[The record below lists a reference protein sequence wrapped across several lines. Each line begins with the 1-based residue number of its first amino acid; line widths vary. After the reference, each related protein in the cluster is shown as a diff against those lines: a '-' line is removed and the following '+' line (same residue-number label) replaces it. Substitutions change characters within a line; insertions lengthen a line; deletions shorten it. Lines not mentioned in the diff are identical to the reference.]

1 MGGTVEETH
10 SNLRYIYHDRRSK
23 AVVGSFSGYEREL
36 KSVLQG
42 EPEALKRYRK
52 FAKSSEELA
61 LLRSLEERPF
71 LVVRAA
77 GSHGFDLVAL
87 RDRVVLPI
95 EVKSSSQPKIPF
107 ASASGRSQEQYEE
120 LKGQTRRSGL
130 LLLYAYR
137 YIGGG
142 ERDPWRLFMAEAP
155 VEDHNRY
162 AKMIASQLPTVAST
176 AQGNRVLRWEEG
188 KPLLTFLDW
197 VHSVLLGGT

>member
-1 MGGTVEETH
+1 M
-10 SNLRYIYHDRRSK
+10 
-23 AVVGSFSGYEREL
+23 AGSFTGYEREL
-36 KSVLQG
+36 KGVLQG
-42 EPEALKRYRK
+42 EPDSLKRYRK
-52 FAKSSEELA
+52 FAKSSEELE
-61 LLRSLEERPF
+61 LLRQLESRPF

-107 ASASGRSQEQYEE
+107 ASASGRSQEQFEG
-120 LKGQTRRSGL
+120 LRDQTRRSGL

-142 ERDPWRLFMAEAP
+142 ERDPWRLFLAEAP

-162 AKMIASQLPTVAST
+162 AKMIAAQLPPVATT
-176 AQGNRVLRWEEG
+176 AQGNRVLRWEDG
-188 KPLLTFLDW
+188 KPLLGFLEW
-197 VHSVLLGGT
+197 VQAVLLGVP